1 VAKDKIDTGTDESA
15 DVTQMR
21 AELAMLRNMVKD
33 ELDRRAAKESDL
45 AEKARYLE
53 WVGKTTEEKTQ
64 IAADRKFAGL
74 PGHKWEVQLPEHPK
88 VIVPGNSDYE
98 AIGRY
103 NDICGITQTEH
114 KHTCIQVA
122 A

>member
-64 IAADRKFAGL
+64 IAADKKYAGL
-74 PGHKWEVQLPEHPK
+74 PGDRWEVQLPEHPK
-88 VIVPGNSDYE
+88 VRVPAHSEYE

-114 KHTCIQVA
+114 KHTCIKLA